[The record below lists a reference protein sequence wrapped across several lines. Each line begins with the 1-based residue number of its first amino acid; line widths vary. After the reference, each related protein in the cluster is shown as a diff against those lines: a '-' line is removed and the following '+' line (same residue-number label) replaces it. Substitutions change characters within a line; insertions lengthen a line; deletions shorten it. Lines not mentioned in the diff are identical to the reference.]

1 MLLYDRSLKTARQV
15 LALTSRMQQ
24 FYREQTGI
32 PHFACVDEGGG
43 VATRFFLQGR
53 HRSNQG
59 RLRSAARDQL
69 LMGPG
74 FDKQPDTVRE
84 GVKYHSLQNA
94 DILMV
99 TLNKPDKDYSP
110 TTNSKSDYKTVFW
123 EEEEK

>member
-1 MLLYDRSLKTARQV
+1 MLLYDRSLKTAPQV

-32 PHFACVDEGGG
+32 PLFACVDEEGG

-74 FDKQPDTVRE
+74 F
-84 GVKYHSLQNA
+84 A
-94 DILMV
+94 
-99 TLNKPDKDYSP
+99 
-110 TTNSKSDYKTVFW
+110 F
-123 EEEEK
+123 